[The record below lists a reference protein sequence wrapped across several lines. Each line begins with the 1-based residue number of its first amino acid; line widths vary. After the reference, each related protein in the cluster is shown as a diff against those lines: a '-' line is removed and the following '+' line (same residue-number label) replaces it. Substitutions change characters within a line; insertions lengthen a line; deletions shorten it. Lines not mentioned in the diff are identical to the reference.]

1 MTTKSE
7 RGLTGPGL
15 RIFGPVLAA
24 TLLLAMPRAA
34 WAIQTHGAP
43 EGLYVHQMAHLFF
56 AGSLV
61 YFHWIIRRNDFTGRG
76 WRYLQLFCICMIC
89 WNLLTFTGHAMN
101 LLLTHDDFSAG
112 PGLWHS
118 RMLGPIT
125 PVKWTYYLAKL
136 DHLICVPALLFLYL
150 SLRAFYH
157 DETEGEEK

>member
-1 MTTKSE
+1 MRIIKS
-7 RGLTGPGL
+7 RSFSRTQRLFCGLWL
-15 RIFGPVLAA
+15 V
-24 TLLLAMPRAA
+24 LLLLGMPESS

-61 YFHWIIRRNDFTGRG
+61 YFYWVIRRNDFTGRG
-76 WRYLQLFCICMIC
+76 WRYLQLFCGFMIF

-101 LLLTHDDFSAG
+101 LLLTHEDFSAG
-112 PGLWHS
+112 PGAWHS
-118 RMLGPIT
+118 HMLAPIT
-125 PVKWTYYLAKL
+125 PVKWIYYLAKL

-150 SLRAFYH
+150 SLRAFYY